1 VKQTTIIF
9 NEADKEAFIAKIKAA
24 VITKPVQV
32 ETSLYK
38 PKRSLAINKL
48 MWLWNGEI
56 QKHLKE
62 SQGQIYS
69 TEDIHEYFVD
79 LLLPRKMVNINGREK
94 AIRAHTSKMT
104 NKEMCDYLEILE
116 MYCSEHLGL
125 ILPHPE
131 EMYNEAMDK

>member
-1 VKQTTIIF
+1 MKQTTIIF